1 MFKVWDILQA
11 VQAHASQ
18 PNQAIVRSYRDGNV
32 LSVQEFG
39 PVVEGKYGSPYL
51 LIHRADLHKVLL
63 EKAKSLGVEIKL
75 SCDISQDDL
84 DVSKPAIC
92 LGKAEIHEGDLIL
105 GADGERSV
113 CREKVLGTLDPLRST
128 GDLIF
133 RFTVKLDD
141 LKADADMDLR
151 NINYWMGPDS
161 HAVSYVMEKS
171 QLLNVILT
179 APQDAGDITQ
189 YGVQKADPIELK
201 SKFKGWDPRLERLLS
216 LAGECSKWSLLESNR
231 NQTWVHPDGG
241 LMLIGDAAH
250 AMPPYL

>member
-1 MFKVWDILQA
+1 M
-11 VQAHASQ
+11 
-18 PNQAIVRSYRDGNV
+18 
-32 LSVQEFG
+32 LSTLDFG
-39 PVVEGKYGSPYL
+39 LVVEAKYESPYL
-51 LIHRADLHKVLL
+51 LIHRADLHKILL
-63 EKAKSLGVEIKL
+63 AKAESLGVEIKL
-75 SCDISQDDL
+75 SCDISQDNL
-84 DVSKPAIC
+84 DVSKPSLC
-92 LGKAEIHEGDLIL
+92 LAKAEIHEGDLIL

-128 GDLIF
+128 GDLIY
-133 RFTVKLDD
+133 RFTVKIDD
-141 LKADADMDLR
+141 LDVDADLKGSTDLR

-179 APQDAGDITQ
+179 APQDAGDMTQ
-189 YGVQKADPIELK
+189 YGVQKADPMELK

-231 NQTWVHPDGG
+231 NQIWVHPDGG